1 MCGISGILD
10 HKGNVPSISK
20 LKEMLKILKER
31 GPDDFGYLNKNFI
44 ALGHRRLAIR
54 DLSKAGKCP
63 MTSSDRRFDLVF
75 NGEIYNWREL
85 KSELEQLGH
94 KFKSKSDTEVVLIGY
109 QVWKEKL
116 LLRLE
121 GMFSMAIWDNRKRT
135 LFLAVDRMGEKP
147 LYYSSNKD
155 YFIFGSSVSSVA
167 LNNTKDLVNT
177 FAITNYLSN
186 CFISSKETI
195 WKNVQRLS
203 PATYIMIKAGTK
215 EKIQK
220 YWDLSNTP
228 PIKVNFKNSV
238 NKVDEYL
245 RKSVKKSL
253 DADVPVGVFLSGGVD
268 SSLIASYAKE
278 YNPNIKAFSLGYK
291 EQNFN
296 ELPFAEKVANHLS
309 IEHKK
314 IIIKQ
319 ADVINILPKLV
330 KSYGQPFGDASSI
343 PTYYISKFASE
354 DVKVCL
360 SGDGGDE
367 LFGGY
372 WRMQANVY
380 ANYYR
385 IIMPLF
391 IRRQI
396 IPNFS
401 KKIGYLGKR
410 LNAINTLS
418 ISNIEKSYTN
428 SESWFDK
435 LNEVAG
441 SKLQKYFNKDKISL
455 FRVGSSSNKDA
466 LSLIQRV
473 LYDDIMYQFPDALLT
488 KVDVAS
494 MAASLE
500 VRSPFL
506 DKQLVELSWTL
517 PDNFKLRLG
526 ERKYLLKKLASS
538 YLPKEVIYRSKMG
551 FGIPI
556 TEWFIKD
563 LGDYGMTTFENSI
576 SEGLGFIKPNTF
588 EKCLLK
594 HKKTKTEATRLWL
607 LLWLELWF
615 KSTEHN

>member
-10 HKGNVPSISK
+10 HNGNVPSLSK
-20 LKEMLKILKER
+20 IKEMLEILKER
-31 GPDDFGYLNKNFI
+31 GPDDFGYLKKNFI
-44 ALGHRRLAIR
+44 ALGHRRLSIR

-63 MTSSDRRFDLVF
+63 MTSPDNRFTLVF

-85 KSELEQLGH
+85 KSELEQLGY

-109 QVWKEKL
+109 QVWKESMLMK
-116 LLRLE
+116 LE
-121 GMFSMAIWDNRKRT
+121 GMFSFAIWDNRERT
-135 LFLAVDRMGEKP
+135 LFLAIDRIGEKP
-147 LYYSSNKD
+147 LYYFSDKD
-155 YFIFGSSVSSVA
+155 KFIFGSSLSSVA
-167 LNNTKDLVNT
+167 LNNTKELVNA

-203 PATYIMIKAGTK
+203 PANYIKIKVGTR
-215 EKIQK
+215 EKIKK
-220 YWDLSNTP
+220 YWDLPNSP
-228 PIKVNFKNSV
+228 PIKVKFKNSI

-245 RKSVKKSL
+245 KKSVKKSL

-278 YNPNIKAFSLGYK
+278 YNPDIKAFSLGYK
-291 EQNFN
+291 EKNFN
-296 ELPFAEKVANHLS
+296 ELPFAEKVAKHLS

-314 IIIKQ
+314 IIIKEE
-319 ADVINILPKLV
+319 DVINILPRLV
-330 KSYGQPFGDASSI
+330 NSYGQPFGDASSV

-354 DVKVCL
+354 EVKVCL

-380 ANYYR
+380 AHYYR
-385 IIMPLF
+385 TIIPLF
-391 IRRQI
+391 IRKQI

-401 KKIGYLGKR
+401 KKFGYFGKR
-410 LNAINTLS
+410 LNAMNSLS
-418 ISNIEKSYTN
+418 LSNIEKSYTN
-428 SESWFDK
+428 SESWFDH
-435 LNEVAG
+435 LDGVVG
-441 SKLQKYFNKDKISL
+441 PKLQKYLNKEKISM
-455 FRVGSSSNKDA
+455 FRVGASSNKDE

-506 DKQLVELSWTL
+506 NKQLVELAWTL
-517 PDNFKLRLG
+517 PDNFKLRWG
-526 ERKYLLKKLASS
+526 ERKYLLKKLASL
-538 YLPKEVIYRSKMG
+538 YLPKEIIYRHKMG

-556 TEWFIKD
+556 SEWFKSD
-563 LGDYGMTTFENSI
+563 LGEYGLSVFKESI
-576 SEGLGFIKPNTF
+576 AEELGYLKKHTF
-588 EKCLLK
+588 EKTLLEHQK
-594 HKKTKTEATRLWL
+594 SNLEATRLWL

-615 KSTEHN
+615 KSLKI